1 MTEKNNIEKLLDD
14 SLNLGLGVFH
24 YSREKIK
31 SLVDEVVDRGET
43 EREKI
48 VDELMERGEAQREE
62 IRKIVREELTNK
74 FDLDEYVKKSEVEE
88 IVREEVKRQSE
99 VEL

>member
-1 MTEKNNIEKLLDD
+1 
-14 SLNLGLGVFH
+14 
-24 YSREKIK
+24 
-31 SLVDEVVDRGET
+31 
-43 EREKI
+43 
-48 VDELMERGEAQREE
+48 MERGEAQREE